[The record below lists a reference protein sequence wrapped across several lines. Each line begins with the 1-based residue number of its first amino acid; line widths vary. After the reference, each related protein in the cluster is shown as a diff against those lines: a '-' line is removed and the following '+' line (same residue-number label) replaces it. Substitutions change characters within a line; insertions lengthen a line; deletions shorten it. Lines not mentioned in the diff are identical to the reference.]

1 MKAILFIA
9 LIAILT
15 TGLATADPVDMTI
28 YDRNNDMQIDA
39 AERMILDIDIQSSRI
54 SQAEAYV
61 IDSYTVD
68 GTVLL
73 DEELRLAFLNPE
85 AYPRNSVVSVTV
97 TDEPTIPVEV
107 PESTPTVSETQP
119 ADDDVKSNMTIVVM
133 VCAILIV
140 GIIAY
145 IYSRQGNEDE

>member
-1 MKAILFIA
+1 MKTILFIA

-85 AYPRNSVVSVTV
+85 AYPRNNVVTVTV